1 MARTPSLLH
10 TSEVQLAGRITEL
23 LLKLLWSLSSGAGG
37 CCECQKTTDFFLEVI
52 FKSFFF
58 ITGNVKMYIYL
69 HILMIPLIMA
79 LNTFKLWNSEQT
91 ITCAVPHECVQ
102 FCNFLQL
109 SYIPFHQVA
118 LTPPSGHFDLQP
130 RSKQFQMSFR
140 NTPRTTAKQSKPIWR
155 SSLSYQKICYNHP
168 RDLQFNTLYH
178 K

>member
-91 ITCAVPHECVQ
+91 ITCGATWMCPV
-102 FCNFLQL
+102 LQL
-109 SYIPFHQVA
+109 SAAFLHP
-118 LTPPSGHFDLQP
+118 LPPGGSDTSIWAFWFATT
-130 RSKQFQMSFR
+130 KQAVS
-140 NTPRTTAKQSKPIWR
+140 NVI
-155 SSLSYQKICYNHP
+155 
-168 RDLQFNTLYH
+168 
-178 K
+178 